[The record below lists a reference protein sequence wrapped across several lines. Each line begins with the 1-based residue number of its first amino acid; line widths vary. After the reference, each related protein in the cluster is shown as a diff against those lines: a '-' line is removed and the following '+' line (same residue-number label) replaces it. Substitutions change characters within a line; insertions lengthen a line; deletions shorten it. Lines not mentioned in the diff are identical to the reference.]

1 MEKGFRKE
9 DLSKRAKKG
18 GRAEIPPGKA
28 GSRKSCLPG
37 HAHGSH
43 DHGEKPRRKATAKS
57 PVEYPA
63 ALVYN
68 HWYRDAVNLVKEAIQ
83 MVKLIVGQKGT
94 GKTKKMIALANERI
108 EKSDGSVVFINKNH
122 RLMYDL
128 KYMIRVVCME
138 DYEEITNSDEYIGFI
153 FGIISS
159 DHDIEAI
166 FIDSILKHADV
177 SMEDIP
183 EFLERLSNIGDKYDI
198 EFIVSLSASPDDMGA
213 DISGFE
219 VLNEVDLEAS

>member
-1 MEKGFRKE
+1 
-9 DLSKRAKKG
+9 
-18 GRAEIPPGKA
+18 
-28 GSRKSCLPG
+28 
-37 HAHGSH
+37 
-43 DHGEKPRRKATAKS
+43 
-57 PVEYPA
+57 
-63 ALVYN
+63 
-68 HWYRDAVNLVKEAIQ
+68 